1 MKGLD
6 LRFDE
11 VRLANGLTVIGEHNP
26 QAASTAI
33 GYLVHTGS
41 RDEKA
46 EVAGVSHFLEHMLFK
61 GNESYTPDDINRT
74 FDELGADYN
83 AFTSEE
89 RTVYYG
95 AVVAGHA
102 LALLDVLTE
111 LMRPSLRQ
119 ADFDMEKKVILEE
132 IAMYQDRPSRRLF
145 EHANE
150 RFWNAHPL
158 GNSVLGSSESITALT
173 RDQMLGYFERRY
185 SPGNVI
191 LALAGN
197 YDLDAVLDHVG
208 RRAGTWPA
216 FDATR
221 DRPLAAPLR
230 GRERLT
236 DASLKRLHAAFYAPG
251 VAAETTKARYAAG
264 LLASVIGAGDG
275 SRLYWELVDKGLAD
289 NASLGHEA
297 SEGAGAFVGYLSTAP
312 ERAEEVIASYLRVLG
327 EAQDAGVSDAEW
339 RRAQLR
345 TATSLTM
352 RAETPMGRLMSF
364 AATYQTLGEY
374 QSLARMVDEV
384 MTTPLAAGL
393 ELLAARPFDDAYVL
407 TLGPDA

>member
-1 MKGLD
+1 MKGGE

-11 VRLANGLTVIGEHNP
+11 VRLPNGLTVIGEHNP

-41 RDEKA
+41 RDETA

-61 GNESYTPDDINRT
+61 GNETYSPEDINRT

-95 AVVAGHA
+95 AVVASRGA
-102 LALLDVLTE
+102 ELLDVLTE

-150 RFWNAHPL
+150 RFWNSHPL
-158 GNSVLGSSESITALT
+158 GNSVLGSAESITALT
-173 RDQMLGYFERRY
+173 RDQMLAYFERRY

-197 YDLDAVLDHVG
+197 YDLDAVLDQVG
-208 RRAGTWPA
+208 RRAGKWPPFA
-216 FDATR
+216 VER
-221 DRPLAAPLR
+221 DRPAAAPLS
-230 GRERLT
+230 GRERMT
-236 DASLKRLHAAFYAPG
+236 DGSLKRLHAAFYAPG
-251 VAAETTKARYAAG
+251 VAAEGWERYAAG

-312 ERAEEVIASYLRVLG
+312 ERAEDVIGSYLRVLAQ
-327 EAQDAGVSDAEW
+327 AQDDGVTDAEW

-374 QSLARMVDEV
+374 QSLTALVDEV
-384 MTTPLAAGL
+384 MSTPLSAGL
-393 ELLAARPFDDAYVL
+393 QLLARRPFDDAYVL